1 MNNTLSITEYNLLDY
16 SLKLQ
21 EAVEKGYRVSDSVD
35 GSPIMVGFVYTATLV
50 KREADVVGE
59 LAVKVK
65 IDTTELQEQL
75 NKVVILNKL
84 LKPLWWW
91 RIKQRKQVVKYQ
103 VNVVESNYTHNAQ
116 VPTTIIVC
124 IVSGWVLVAVDEGV
138 RLVKNSS
145 FINKYEKRD
154 EY

>member
-1 MNNTLSITEYNLLDY
+1 MSNTLNITEYNLLDY

-21 EAVEKGYRVSDSVD
+21 DAVEKGYRVSDSVD

-75 NKVVILNKL
+75 
-84 LKPLWWW
+84 
-91 RIKQRKQVVKYQ
+91 KQGGDIEQAIEAAL
-103 VNVVESNYTHNAQ
+103 VVEDKVEETVIKTPS
-116 VPTTIIVC
+116 
-124 IVSGWVLVAVDEGV
+124 
-138 RLVKNSS
+138 
-145 FINKYEKRD
+145 KRGRK
-154 EY
+154 